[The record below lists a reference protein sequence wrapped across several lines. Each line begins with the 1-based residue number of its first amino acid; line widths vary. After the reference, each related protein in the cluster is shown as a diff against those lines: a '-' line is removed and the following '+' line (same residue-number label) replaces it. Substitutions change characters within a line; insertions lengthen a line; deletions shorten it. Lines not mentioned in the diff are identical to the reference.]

1 MVVTTEFLHE
11 ANMQRDALG
20 MPDLAPVVIDH
31 PLSTLSDAEIAQR
44 AEQAAAQVVAIWLG
58 KGRGMIEGAYAG
70 LRVLDIGQGIA
81 APYCAMLLAM
91 HGAEVVKLEP
101 PGGDWSRGLGRRY
114 GDHTAMSAHFNRGKK
129 GIAIDLRSPA
139 GRGVALALATRAD
152 IVIEGFR
159 PGVASRLGVGYEA
172 LAALNPRLIYVSVSG
187 FGQEGPHIGL
197 PCTDSV
203 AQAFSGLA
211 ALNIG
216 SDGGPHRVG
225 AMIVD
230 ALTGVY
236 AAQAVGVALYA
247 RERRGAGARL
257 ELSLT
262 QSAAAILGHKLAEY
276 VLEDGNPQ
284 VVNVP
289 TGAHRASDGWVMLA
303 LLREADFVRL
313 VTALGAP
320 ELAADPR
327 FSSFA
332 ARAANSP
339 AIFAALGVI
348 FARVSRR
355 RIGFGCCATPIF
367 SPTGSTASTNGLPT
381 RTSPRPAAPSRS
393 SRATCRR
400 SRCRAR
406 RAYRPRPTQPSLRR
420 RVSAS
425 MAARSSSGSAMTMRR
440 WPGSSRTKR
449 WCCQE
454 RFRPQSAP
462 LPGKQV
468 LRRPHDRR

>member
-1 MVVTTEFLHE
+1 M
-11 ANMQRDALG
+11 
-20 MPDLAPVVIDH
+20 ID
-31 PLSTLSDAEIAQR
+31 
-44 AEQAAAQVVAIWLG
+44 
-58 KGRGMIEGAYAG
+58 GAYAG
-70 LRVLDIGQGIA
+70 LRVLDLGQGIA

-101 PGGDWSRGLGRRY
+101 PGGDWSRGLGKRY

-129 GIAIDLRSPA
+129 GLALDLRAPA
-139 GRGVALALATRAD
+139 GLDVALALAKRAD

-159 PGVASRLGVGYEA
+159 PGVAARLGVGYETVRA
-172 LAALNPRLIYVSVSG
+172 PNPRVVYVSVSG

-216 SDGGPHRVG
+216 NDGGPHRVG

-236 AAQAVGVALYA
+236 AAQAVGVALFA

-262 QSAAAILGHKLAEY
+262 QSAAAILGHKLAEH

-289 TGAHRASDGWVMLA
+289 TGAHRTSDGWVMIA

-313 VTALGAP
+313 VTAMGAP
-320 ELAADPR
+320 ELASDSR
-327 FSSFA
+327 FDSFA
-332 ARAANSP
+332 ARAQNSS
-339 AIFAALGVI
+339 AIFAALGAI
-348 FARVSRR
+348 FACETTAHWLKVLREADILSD
-355 RIGFGCCATPIF
+355 RINGFDDWLADPHIVATGGAVTVAPDGMPGF
-367 SPTGSTASTNGLPT
+367 KVP
-381 RTSPRPAAPSRS
+381 RTPGISPAADAAMSPAPHIGEHG
-393 SRATCRR
+393 RAILAELGYDKAAI
-400 SRCRAR
+400 AR
-406 RAYRPRPTQPSLRR
+406 L
-420 RVSAS
+420 
-425 MAARSSSGSAMTMRR
+425 AA
-440 WPGSSRTKR
+440 
-449 WCCQE
+449 E
-454 RFRPQSAP
+454 NVVI
-462 LPGKQV
+462 LP
-468 LRRPHDRR
+468 

>member
-1 MVVTTEFLHE
+1 MT
-11 ANMQRDALG
+11 
-20 MPDLAPVVIDH
+20 
-31 PLSTLSDAEIAQR
+31 
-44 AEQAAAQVVAIWLG
+44 
-58 KGRGMIEGAYAG
+58 IEGAYAG
-70 LRVLDIGQGIA
+70 LRVLDLGQGIA

-101 PGGDWSRGLGRRY
+101 PGGDWSRGLGKRY

-129 GIAIDLRSPA
+129 GLAVDLRAPA
-139 GRGVALALATRAD
+139 GRDVALALAKRAD

-159 PGVASRLGVGYEA
+159 PGVAARLGLGYEA
-172 LAALNPRLIYVSVSG
+172 VRALNPRAIYVSVSG

-216 SDGGPHRVG
+216 NDGGPHRVG

-247 RERRGAGARL
+247 RERRGTGARL

-262 QSAAAILGHKLAEY
+262 QSAAAILGHKLAEH
-276 VLEDGNPQ
+276 VLEDGKPQ

-289 TGAHRASDGWVMLA
+289 TGAHRTKDGWVMLA
-303 LLREADFVRL
+303 LLREGDFVRL

-320 ELAADPR
+320 ELASDPR

-332 ARAANSP
+332 ARYENTA
-339 AIFAALGVI
+339 AIFAALGAI
-348 FARVSRR
+348 FAREATAHWLKLLRAADILSD
-355 RIGFGCCATPIF
+355 RINGFDDWLADPHIVATSGAVAVAPGDMPAF
-367 SPTGSTASTNGLPT
+367 KVP
-381 RTSPRPAAPSRS
+381 RTPGISPAADAALAPAPHIGEHG
-393 SRATCRR
+393 RAILTELGYDDAAV
-400 SRCRAR
+400 AR
-406 RAYRPRPTQPSLRR
+406 L
-420 RVSAS
+420 SAEKVV
-425 MAARSSSGSAMTMRR
+425 AF
-440 WPGSSRTKR
+440 P
-449 WCCQE
+449 
-454 RFRPQSAP
+454 
-462 LPGKQV
+462 
-468 LRRPHDRR
+468 

>member
-1 MVVTTEFLHE
+1 
-11 ANMQRDALG
+11 
-20 MPDLAPVVIDH
+20 
-31 PLSTLSDAEIAQR
+31 
-44 AEQAAAQVVAIWLG
+44 
-58 KGRGMIEGAYAG
+58 MIEGAYAG
-70 LRVLDIGQGIA
+70 LRVLDLGQGIA

-101 PGGDWSRGLGRRY
+101 PGGDWSRGLGKRY
-114 GDHTAMSAHFNRGKK
+114 GDHTAMSAHFNRGKR
-129 GIAIDLRSPA
+129 GIAIDLRAPA
-139 GRGVALALATRAD
+139 GRDVALDLARRAD

-159 PGVASRLGVGYEA
+159 PGVAARLGFGYEA
-172 LAALNPRLIYVSVSG
+172 LAVLNPRLIYVSVSG

-216 SDGGPHRVG
+216 NDGGPHRVG

-247 RERRGAGARL
+247 RERRGTGARL

-262 QSAAAILGHKLAEY
+262 QSVAAILGHKLAEH
-276 VLEDGNPQ
+276 VLEDGKPQ

-289 TGAHRASDGWVMLA
+289 TGAHPTKDGWVMIA

-313 VTALGAP
+313 VTALGAA
-320 ELAADPR
+320 ELASDPR

-339 AIFAALGVI
+339 AIFAALGAI
-348 FARVSRR
+348 FARE
-355 RIGFGCCATPIF
+355 T
-367 SPTGSTASTNGLPT
+367 TAHWL
-381 RTSPRPAAPSRS
+381 A
-393 SRATCRR
+393 
-400 SRCRAR
+400 
-406 RAYRPRPTQPSLRR
+406 
-420 RVSAS
+420 
-425 MAARSSSGSAMTMRR
+425 
-440 WPGSSRTKR
+440 
-449 WCCQE
+449 
-454 RFRPQSAP
+454 
-462 LPGKQV
+462 V
-468 LRRPHDRR
+468 LREADILSDRINGFDDWLADPHIVATGGAVAVEPGDMPAFKVPRTPGISAAADAALAPAPHIGEHGRAILAELGYDDAATARIAAEEAVVLP